1 MSEQQTIFLFV
12 TGAGTCVRT
21 PALIEAL
28 LAARFTVY
36 SVLTP
41 NVSDV
46 TPPAPLM
53 AVPGNRWIYT
63 YLQKPLE
70 RYPFGT
76 MLVAPCTFNTFNKIA
91 LGLADN
97 LATAMIADGL
107 GAGNRLIIA
116 PSMNHG
122 LWSHPQTKMSHKR
135 LVEWGCE
142 VVPPAITEGQVTL
155 APLDEI
161 IDVVLKERGS

>member
-1 MSEQQTIFLFV
+1 MSDQETIFLFV
-12 TGAGTCVRT
+12 SGAGTCVRT
-21 PALIEAL
+21 PALIQAL
-28 LAARFTVY
+28 LAERFTVY

-46 TPPAPLM
+46 TSPAPLM
-53 AVPGNRWIYT
+53 AVPGNTWIHA
-63 YLQKPLE
+63 YLQEPLE

-91 LGLADN
+91 AGLADN

-107 GAGNRLIIA
+107 GAGNRLVIA

-122 LWSHPQTKMSHKR
+122 LWSHPQTKVSLTR
-135 LVEWGCE
+135 LKSWGCE
-142 VVPPAITEGQVTL
+142 IVPPAINEKQVTL
-155 APLDEI
+155 APLEEI
-161 IDVVLKERGS
+161 VQTVLGR